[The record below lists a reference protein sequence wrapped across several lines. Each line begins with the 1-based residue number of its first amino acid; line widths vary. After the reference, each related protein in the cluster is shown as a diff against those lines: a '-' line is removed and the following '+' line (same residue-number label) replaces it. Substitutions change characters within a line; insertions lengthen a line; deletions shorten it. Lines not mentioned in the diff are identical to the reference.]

1 MEKVNDIVVILK
13 NYQKIIEIT
22 GSAHDPKLDEFIE
35 LLKIYKNLSFDEFK
49 QKLVD
54 DNKVNKKKKNLKEE
68 AIDLGLIYYQKSR
81 ARGRFYI
88 FRRVVQVYE

>member
-35 LLKIYKNLSFDEFK
+35 LLKIYKNLS
-49 QKLVD
+49 
-54 DNKVNKKKKNLKEE
+54 
-68 AIDLGLIYYQKSR
+68 
-81 ARGRFYI
+81 
-88 FRRVVQVYE
+88 